1 MEKLLVI
8 EDDESLAIGIKYTL
22 EKEGF
27 NVKVRNCISDGAK
40 AFEEDNF
47 DLVLLDVMLPDGNGF
62 KLCEKIRKKSEIPI
76 IFLTACDE
84 EVNIVL
90 GLDLGA
96 DDYIT
101 KPFRVRELVSRL
113 RAALRRSNMKKE
125 SNEYIDR
132 ISSGN
137 LTLNLMERKLM
148 KSGKE
153 IFLTTMEYKLIAM
166 FMKSPQKTL
175 SRNVILEKL
184 WDINGEFVDD
194 NTLSVYIRRL
204 REKIEDDPSR
214 PRFIIT
220 VRGLGYKWNQGSK

>member
-8 EDDESLAIGIKYTL
+8 EDDESLATGIKYTL

-62 KLCEKIRKKSEIPI
+62 ELCEKIRKKSEIPI

-125 SNEYIDR
+125 SSEYIDR

-137 LTLNLMERKLM
+137 LILNLMERKLM

>member
-1 MEKLLVI
+1 MDKLLVI
-8 EDDESLAIGIKYTL
+8 EDDQSLAMGIKYTL

-27 NVKVRNCISDGAK
+27 NVTVKNCISDGEK
-40 AFEEDNF
+40 EFKEDNYN
-47 DLVLLDVMLPDGNGF
+47 LVLLDVMLPDGSGF
-62 KLCEKIRKKSEIPI
+62 ELCEKIRKKSEIPI

-101 KPFRVRELVSRL
+101 KPFRVRELVSRI
-113 RAALRRSNMKKE
+113 RATLRRSSLKSE
-125 SNEYIDR
+125 GNEYIDT

-137 LTLNLMERKLM
+137 LSLNLLDRKLT
-148 KSGKE
+148 KNGKE

-166 FMKSPQKTL
+166 FMRSPQKTL
-175 SRNVILEKL
+175 SRNIILEKL

-214 PRFIIT
+214 PKFIIT
-220 VRGLGYKWNQGSK
+220 VRGLGYKWNQGSN

>member
-8 EDDESLAIGIKYTL
+8 EDDQSLATGIKYTL

-27 NVKVRNCISDGAK
+27 NVTVRNCIADGKKTFDSDK
-40 AFEEDNF
+40 FN
-47 DLVLLDVMLPDGNGF
+47 LVLLDVMLPDGSGF
-62 KLCEKIRKKSEIPI
+62 ELCEKIRKKSEIPI

-101 KPFRVRELVSRL
+101 KPFRVRELVSRI
-113 RAALRRSNMKKE
+113 RAALRRSMVKNEGSDYIE
-125 SNEYIDR
+125 SIT
-132 ISSGN
+132 SGE
-137 LTLNLMERKLM
+137 LTLNILDRKLL
-148 KSGKE
+148 KGGSE
-153 IFLTTMEYKLIAM
+153 IFLTSMEYKLMSM
-166 FMKSPQKTL
+166 FMRSAQKTL
-175 SRNVILEKL
+175 SRNTILEKL
-184 WDINGEFVDD
+184 WDVNGEFVDD

-214 PRFIIT
+214 PKYIIT
-220 VRGLGYKWNQGSK
+220 VRGMGYKWNQGSN